1 MARRSTE
8 VTQGWTRQTGPVVR
22 RSRRRRAV
30 LRLLLAAVLLAL
42 VAAGVWLLAF
52 SSVLELRNTRVVG
65 VQGAAAQAVLE
76 VADLPVGLP
85 LARVDTGAAIAAV
98 AQLPWVD
105 SVTATRRWPD
115 SIVLTVSEREPVAI
129 QQATGRGVDAAGR
142 AFDPVSALPATLMT
156 IDAPDSALP
165 TAVAAW
171 LALPPDLA
179 AEVTKVSARTPDDIA
194 FELQSGSLVRWGSP
208 QEVALK
214 AEVLRLL
221 MREPALVYNV
231 SAPDVPTVIPRSGT

>member
-1 MARRSTE
+1 MPRRTTAQPQS
-8 VTQGWTRQTGPVVR
+8 WTRQTGPVLR

-30 LRLLLAAVLLAL
+30 LRLMLAALLLSL

-52 SSVLELRNTRVVG
+52 SSVLELRTTRVAG
-65 VQGAAAQAVLE
+65 VQGAAADAVLK
-76 VADLPVGLP
+76 AANLPLGQP

-98 AQLPWVD
+98 STLPWVD

-115 SIVLTVSEREPVAI
+115 SIVLTVSQREPVAM
-129 QQATGRGVDAAGR
+129 QKSTGRGVDATGR
-142 AFDPVSALPATLMT
+142 AFEPVSELPATLIS
-156 IDAPDSALP
+156 IDAPDTALP

-179 AEVTKVSARTPDDIA
+179 AQVTEVSARTRDDIA
-194 FELQSGSLVRWGSP
+194 FELQSGSLVRWGNP
-208 QEVALK
+208 DDVELK
-214 AEVLRLL
+214 AQVLRLL

-231 SAPDVPTVIPRSGT
+231 SAPDVPTVIGRSGV

>member
-1 MARRSTE
+1 MANRSTAAP
-8 VTQGWTRQTGPVVR
+8 QGWTRQTGPVVR
-22 RSRRRRAV
+22 RTRRRRAV
-30 LRLLLAAVLLAL
+30 LRLLLAVAL
-42 VAAGVWLLAF
+42 IALMTGGVWLLAF
-52 SSVLELRNTRVVG
+52 SSVLELRTTQVAG
-65 VQGAAAQAVLE
+65 VEGDAARAVLD
-76 VADLPVGLP
+76 VAALPVGLP

-115 SIVLTVSEREPVAI
+115 TIVLTVSVREPVAV
-129 QQATGRGVDAAGR
+129 QKSTGRAVDAEGR
-142 AFDPVSALPATLMT
+142 AFDPISALPGTLIT
-156 IDAPDSALP
+156 IDAPDAALP

-179 AEVTKVSARTPDDIA
+179 AEITEVSARTRDDIS
-194 FELQSGSLVRWGSP
+194 FELQAGALVRWGSP
-208 QEVALK
+208 DDVELK

-231 SAPDVPTVIPRSGT
+231 SAPDVPTVIPRSGS